1 MSICSRVV
9 VLALFTLLS
18 AATVAAVPNPPLL
31 ECAPPCAIGS
41 STYDLYASDQNDRGV
56 IPFPV
61 NWPVA
66 PDTTTTVTVSSYSAL
81 ASAVQTP
88 NRKIEVVGDCSGG
101 SLQIVANDIWVELQD
116 GARIG
121 DVTIGRGGSST
132 QRVLL
137 SSRTPRSGRMG
148 GMTIGSDST
157 DIMING
163 MDMQS
168 SSGALNM
175 YDITRVALINSYIS
189 YGGGYQVAAWQGSS
203 GLDNTDLIIANTQ
216 VVSNNSSSF
225 RLQKLNR
232 AVIVDTL
239 GDTRNTGYAT
249 LRLEFDSRNVWVRN
263 FTGYG
268 GGFTLDP
275 QVGSSRPNATVHDIT
290 YYDSNVFHTGLISFT
305 DTQGD
310 LSNPAKVWNIDINN
324 LLFHSNVYSPGA
336 TIGGVQSSWQVTN
349 ARYASFSGFPAWNFR

>member
-1 MSICSRVV
+1 MLSISRSV
-9 VLALFTLLS
+9 VLTWSILLS
-18 AATVAAVPNPPLL
+18 AAAMGAAPNPPFL
-31 ECAPPCAIGS
+31 ECQAPCS
-41 STYDLYASDQNDRGV
+41 VDSYDLYASDQNDRGP

-61 NWPVA
+61 NWPQA
-66 PDTTTTVTVSSYSAL
+66 PQTNSTIAVSSCSAL

-88 NRKIEVVGDCSGG
+88 NRKVEASGNCSGT
-101 SLQIVANDIWVELQD
+101 SLRMAANDVWLELQD
-116 GARIG
+116 GASIG
-121 DVTIGRGGSST
+121 NVDIGAAGTNT
-132 QRVLL
+132 QRIRI

-148 GMTIGSDST
+148 GLTIGSNST

-163 MDMQS
+163 MNMQS
-168 SSGALNM
+168 SSSSINM
-175 YDITRVALINSYIS
+175 YDFTRVALINSYVS

-216 VVSNNSSSF
+216 VVSNDSSSF

-263 FTGYG
+263 FTGFG

-275 QVGSSRPNATVHDIT
+275 QVGSSRPSATVHDIT
-290 YYDSNVFHTGLISFT
+290 YYDSRVYHTSLISFT

-310 LSNPAKVWNIDINN
+310 LSNPAKVWNITIDNLTFYSNN
-324 LLFHSNVYSPGA
+324 YTPGS
-336 TIGGVQSSWQVTN
+336 TIYGVQGSWNASN
-349 ARYASFSGFPAWNFR
+349 ARYASFEGFPPWSFR